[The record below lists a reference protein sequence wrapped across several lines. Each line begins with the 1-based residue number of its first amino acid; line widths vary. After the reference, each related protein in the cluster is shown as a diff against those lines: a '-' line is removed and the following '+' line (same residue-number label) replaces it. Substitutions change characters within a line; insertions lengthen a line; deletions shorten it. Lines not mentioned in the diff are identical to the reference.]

1 MNNIQNSPT
10 YKNLPDEPGVYLFRD
25 KNQKILYIG
34 KALNLKNR
42 ARNYFD
48 NQPKEERINN
58 LLQKAEKIN
67 YFIVKSEIEAL
78 LLEARLIK
86 EHRPE
91 YNIRLKDDKRFL
103 YVGITKEKY
112 PQVALLRQPERLS
125 NLQEWFGPFPS
136 AASIKEILRML
147 RRVFPFRSCRN
158 LTQKSCLYYHLKLCP
173 GMCLGETAEYNN
185 NIRKIK
191 MFLNGKIE
199 LLVKN
204 LNKEMKKASVAEDYE
219 QAGNLKKQIDLIE
232 NLLQDHTTSQ
242 DEDKAPKQLEEL
254 RKILGSWSGVEPF
267 FIRRLEAY
275 DVANLGSQVVVGS
288 MVVFLNGEKS
298 TKDYRQFKLKSE
310 GGDPGGIFQ
319 ILSRRLEHQEW
330 DLPQV
335 ILVDGGKTQI
345 TAAFQALREKK
356 LTKQIPVLGLAKKE
370 EKIIIPKIIDEEIK
384 AWKTIK
390 YQSSSL
396 VHQLLQSARDEAHRF
411 AQRYYKKLHQKITFP
426 SELNR

>member
-1 MNNIQNSPT
+1 MSVILASSA
-10 YKNLPDEPGVYLFRD
+10 YKNLPNEPGVYLFRD

-34 KALNLKNR
+34 KALNLKKR
-42 ARNYFD
+42 VRNYFD

-58 LLQKAEKIN
+58 LLQKAKKIN

-112 PQVALLRQPERLS
+112 PQVMLLRQPERLS

-136 AASIKEILRML
+136 AASIREILRML
-147 RRVFPFRSCRN
+147 RRVFPFRSCRK
-158 LTQKSCLYYHLKLCP
+158 LTQKACLYYHLKLCP
-173 GMCLGETAEYNN
+173 GMCLGSVPDYNN
-185 NIRKIK
+185 NLRKIK
-191 MFLNGKIE
+191 MFLNGKIY
-199 LLVKN
+199 LLGKN
-204 LNKEMKKASVAEDYE
+204 LNKEMKEASFKEKYEKAAII
-219 QAGNLKKQIDLIE
+219 KKQINLIE
-232 NLLQDHTTSQ
+232 NLLQDHATEQ
-242 DEDKAPKQLEEL
+242 NEDKAPEQLEEL
-254 RKILGSWSGVEPF
+254 RKILGTWSGVEPF

-275 DVANLGSQVVVGS
+275 DVANLGSDVIVGS
-288 MVVFLNGEKS
+288 MVVFLNGEKATS
-298 TKDYRQFKLKSE
+298 EYRQFKLNNQ

-319 ILSRRLEHQEW
+319 ILSRRLKHQEW

-345 TAAFQALREKK
+345 SAAFQALYQKK
-356 LTKQIPVLGLAKKE
+356 LTKQIPILGLAKKE
-370 EKIIIPKIIDEEIK
+370 EKIIIPKIIDGEIK
-384 AWKTIK
+384 AWKTLK

-396 VHQLLQSARDEAHRF
+396 VHQLLQSARDEAHHF
-411 AQRYYKKLHQKITFP
+411 AQRYYKKLHKKITFL
-426 SELNR
+426 S